1 MSDENQTI
9 GNVFAHFIRMHKN
22 LCLFTCV
29 LPSIMS
35 VDIV

>member
-1 MSDENQTI
+1 MKNRNI

-22 LCLFTCV
+22 VCLFTCV
-29 LPSIMS
+29 LLAIIS